1 MTENATENV
10 TRRVQAK
17 LGSGLDPKSEPSD
30 ILAGNDLSGKVAV
43 VTGGY
48 SGIGL
53 ETTRALARAGAKVY
67 VPVRNFDKAAETLG
81 TIEIGEVIPL
91 PMDLGD
97 FASVRRFVDEMLE
110 SEEQIDLLSNNAGIR
125 ACPQAQIEGGWE
137 SQFGINHL
145 GHFILTKGLL
155 PALLAADAPRVVCL
169 SSIGHRRGGVNF
181 DDINFEQTPYE
192 KWTAYAQA
200 KTANALF
207 ALGLDMKYA
216 DKGLRAF
223 SVHPGGIMTP
233 LQRHLDNQEMVALGW
248 IDENGIFQSSPPR
261 FLNLRR
267 RGVRQRCGRLQAR
280 CCKVRADCIAKTAMS
295 LTWLMRRRLVTLVLR
310 SGRLILS
317 WQTSCGN

>member
-1 MTENATENV
+1 MTENA

-30 ILAGNDLSGKVAV
+30 ILAGKDLSGKVAV

-110 SEEQIDLLSNNAGIR
+110 SEEQIDLLINNAGIM

-169 SSIGHRRGGVNF
+169 S
-181 DDINFEQTPYE
+181 
-192 KWTAYAQA
+192 
-200 KTANALF
+200 
-207 ALGLDMKYA
+207 
-216 DKGLRAF
+216 
-223 SVHPGGIMTP
+223 
-233 LQRHLDNQEMVALGW
+233 
-248 IDENGIFQSSPPR
+248 
-261 FLNLRR
+261 
-267 RGVRQRCGRLQAR
+267 
-280 CCKVRADCIAKTAMS
+280 
-295 LTWLMRRRLVTLVLR
+295 
-310 SGRLILS
+310 
-317 WQTSCGN
+317 